1 MYKNKNI
8 LLVVLARSG
17 SKGIKDK
24 NIKKIQNISLIGQ
37 VGIFSK
43 KIDFFDEKIISTD
56 SRKYGNIAK
65 KFDLNFEFIRPKK
78 LSGSKIGDL
87 AVLRHALIK
96 MQNIRK
102 IKFDIIVSLPP
113 TSPLRKINDVKK
125 CIRMIIDKKLDAV
138 WTISKTDKKFHPYKA
153 LKIKDD
159 YLKFFSQ
166 NGEKIKARQQLNETY
181 YRNGACYAFS
191 KNAIIKNLILPRKSG
206 YVICKSVQN
215 SIDSIN
221 DLKMVSRL
229 FKNY

>member
-17 SKGIKDK
+17 SKGIKNK

-43 KIDFFDEKIISTD
+43 KINFFDEKIISTD
-56 SRKYGNIAK
+56 SKKYGAIAK
-65 KFDLNFEFIRPKK
+65 KFGLNFEFLRPKK

-87 AVLRHALIK
+87 DVLRHALIK
-96 MQNIRK
+96 IQKIRK
-102 IKFDIIVSLPP
+102 INFDIIVSLPP
-113 TSPLRKINDVKK
+113 TSPLRKISEVKN
-125 CIRMIIDKKLDAV
+125 CIRMIIDKKLDSV

-153 LKIKDD
+153 LKIKKG
-159 YLKFFSQ
+159 YLNFFFP

-181 YRNGACYAFS
+181 YRNGACYAFM
-191 KNAIIKNLILPRKSG
+191 KNLILPKKSG
-206 YVICKSVQN
+206 CVISKTVQN
-215 SIDSIN
+215 SIDSLN
-221 DLKMVSRL
+221 DLKMVSCL

>member
-87 AVLRHALIK
+87 DVLRHALIK

-125 CIRMIIDKKLDAV
+125 
-138 WTISKTDKKFHPYKA
+138 
-153 LKIKDD
+153 
-159 YLKFFSQ
+159 
-166 NGEKIKARQQLNETY
+166 
-181 YRNGACYAFS
+181 
-191 KNAIIKNLILPRKSG
+191 
-206 YVICKSVQN
+206 
-215 SIDSIN
+215 
-221 DLKMVSRL
+221 
-229 FKNY
+229 

>member
-17 SKGIKDK
+17 SKGIKNK

-43 KIDFFDEKIISTD
+43 KINFFDEKIISTD
-56 SRKYGNIAK
+56 SKKYGAIAK
-65 KFDLNFEFIRPKK
+65 KFGLNFEFLRPKK

-87 AVLRHALIK
+87 DVLRHALIK
-96 MQNIRK
+96 IQKIRK
-102 IKFDIIVSLPP
+102 INFDIIVSLPP
-113 TSPLRKINDVKK
+113 TSPLRKISEVKN
-125 CIRMIIDKKLDAV
+125 CIRMIIDKKLDSV

-153 LKIKDD
+153 LKIKKG
-159 YLKFFSQ
+159 YLNFFFP

-191 KNAIIKNLILPRKSG
+191 KNAIMKNLILPKKSG
-206 YVICKSVQN
+206 CVISKTVQN
-215 SIDSIN
+215 SIDSLN
-221 DLKMVSRL
+221 DLKMVSCL

>member
-17 SKGIKDK
+17 SKGIKNK

-43 KIDFFDEKIISTD
+43 KINFFDEKIISTD
-56 SRKYGNIAK
+56 SKKYGAIAK
-65 KFDLNFEFIRPKK
+65 KFGLNFEFLRPKK

-87 AVLRHALIK
+87 DVLRHALIK
-96 MQNIRK
+96 IQKIRK
-102 IKFDIIVSLPP
+102 INFDIIVSLPP
-113 TSPLRKINDVKK
+113 TSPLRKISEVKN
-125 CIRMIIDKKLDAV
+125 CIRMIIDKKLDSV

-153 LKIKDD
+153 LKRKKG
-159 YLKFFSQ
+159 YLNFFFP
-166 NGEKIKARQQLNETY
+166 NGEKSKARQQLNETY

-191 KNAIIKNLILPRKSG
+191 KNAIMKNLILPKKSG
-206 YVICKSVQN
+206 CVISKTVQN
-215 SIDSIN
+215 SIDSLN
-221 DLKMVSRL
+221 DLKMVSCL

>member
-1 MYKNKNI
+1 MYKNKKI

-43 KIDFFDEKIISTD
+43 KINFLDEKIISTD
-56 SRKYGNIAK
+56 SKKYGAIAK
-65 KFDLNFEFIRPKK
+65 KFGLNFEFLRPKK
-78 LSGSKIGDL
+78 LSGPKIGDL
-87 AVLRHALIK
+87 DVLRHALIK
-96 MQNIRK
+96 MENIRK
-102 IKFDIIVSLPP
+102 IKFDVIVSLPP
-113 TSPLRKINDVKK
+113 TSPLRKINEVKK
-125 CIRMIIDKKLDAV
+125 CIRMIINKKLDSV

-153 LKIKDD
+153 LKIEDQ

-166 NGEKIKARQQLNETY
+166 RGKEIKARQQLDETY
-181 YRNGACYAFS
+181 YRNGACYVFS
-191 KNAIIKNLILPRKSG
+191 KKTIMKNLILPRKSG
-206 YVICKSVQN
+206 YVISKTIQN
-215 SIDSIN
+215 SIDSLN